1 MSAGGSGTTKGVQYG
16 GNGRGEEE
24 DAGRT
29 TNDVMMMVSI
39 ALFLSLLC
47 FFAGVRQSN
56 ARRSSGGGNSNQQLL
71 RRLLLLPRKT
81 KITWVNGIAH
91 RPEDMLD
98 PTLVISTA
106 FGNAR
111 VDYCHN
117 PSSMTSDADYVGF
130 MRDAFEA
137 RTNQMGRITPEVDAL
152 VGHIRR
158 ALACVGGTG
167 RVIHISH
174 SQGSAITWLAAK
186 RLTDDERSRI
196 EIITFG
202 GAATIG
208 TSEFPTFARC
218 INYYAISDPILNV
231 VPSAVKALN
240 SGFSFGS
247 RVEEQEIIFLA
258 SRTGDPV
265 TDHGLLNPTYL
276 DALLWEGRRYQSLYM
291 HVPLWY
297 QLLYGTLVSPVWF
310 SNFAYE
316 ITRQSIIAIIRL
328 VIIVYEFIYNIVH
341 RVVSLYYEQQ
351 QDKYESVVVPS
362 IVSIT
367 KEEL

>member
-1 MSAGGSGTTKGVQYG
+1 
-16 GNGRGEEE
+16 
-24 DAGRT
+24 
-29 TNDVMMMVSI
+29 
-39 ALFLSLLC
+39 
-47 FFAGVRQSN
+47 
-56 ARRSSGGGNSNQQLL
+56 
-71 RRLLLLPRKT
+71 
-81 KITWVNGIAH
+81 
-91 RPEDMLD
+91 
-98 PTLVISTA
+98 
-106 FGNAR
+106 
-111 VDYCHN
+111 
-117 PSSMTSDADYVGF
+117 MTSNVDYVGF
-130 MRDAFEA
+130 MKDAFEA

-158 ALACVGGTG
+158 ALACVGRTG

-202 GAATIG
+202 GAATIS

-316 ITRQSIIAIIRL
+316 ITRQCIIAIIRL

-351 QDKYESVVVPS
+351 QDEYESVVVPS